1 MVSLKKLKISKIQK
15 RLKMDFLKNPFLL
28 VIGILLIIIIILIIY
43 NYFNKKS
50 KNIERFYFEDNFK
63 ANPDNCAK
71 IGYSS
76 TEDEKTKCCENNLG
90 DINDAYKSLCIGIDA
105 NKYCTA
111 DNLQKYP
118 SFKDDCLANEISLP
132 ASGTASGTP
141 QQPTPPTAAP
151 PPTPPPTPPPAAPVV
166 LQGHSVCFAADSP
179 VKLKN
184 GNICRIDQIQA
195 GMELANGKV
204 IYIVKSICRESL
216 WKYSISESEY
226 VVGTKKH
233 PVEVNGE
240 WGFLKDCPDAIKLD
254 LTSDEGEYVYGLCIE
269 DSISFEIRG
278 IKVAAYGHQI
288 DDSQIATYG
297 ELASTFWGITI
308 KNILKKLDAEGFL
321 ENGVLTLSLNDYIIK
336 DKNKSVGLFYK
347 GIKYE

>member
-1 MVSLKKLKISKIQK
+1 M
-15 RLKMDFLKNPFLL
+15 L
-28 VIGILLIIIIILIIY
+28 VIGILFIIIIILIIY

-50 KNIERFYFEDNFK
+50 KNIERFYFEDNCG
-63 ANPDNCAK
+63 N
-71 IGYSS
+71 IGYTS
-76 TEDEKTKCCENNLG
+76 TDDEKTKCCENNLDG
-90 DINDAYKSLCIGIDA
+90 IKDDYKSLCVGI
-105 NKYCTA
+105 NPQKYCTA
-111 DNLQKYP
+111 EYLQKYP
-118 SFKDDCLANEISLP
+118 SFKDDCSANGFSSP
-132 ASGTASGTP
+132 AP
-141 QQPTPPTAAP
+141 
-151 PPTPPPTPPPAAPVV
+151 APVV
-166 LQGHSVCFAADSP
+166 LQGNSVCFAADSP